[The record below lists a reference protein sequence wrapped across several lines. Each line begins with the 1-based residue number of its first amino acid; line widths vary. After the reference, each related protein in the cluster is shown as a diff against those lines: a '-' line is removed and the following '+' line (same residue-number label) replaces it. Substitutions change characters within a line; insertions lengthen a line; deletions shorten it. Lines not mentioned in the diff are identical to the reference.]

1 MKTVIILT
9 LTTFV
14 VAMSGC
20 TSTVTL
26 GPKANE
32 SAVIGVTAGTDGA
45 SLTLPLVRGE
55 VSPTTTTK
63 KKK

>member
-1 MKTVIILT
+1 MVGMSL
-9 LTTFV
+9 F
-14 VAMSGC
+14 AMSGC

-32 SAVIGVTAGTDGA
+32 TKVVGASAGTDGA
-45 SLTLPLVRGE
+45 SVTLPLIRGE
-55 VSPTTTTK
+55 VSPTTETKTK